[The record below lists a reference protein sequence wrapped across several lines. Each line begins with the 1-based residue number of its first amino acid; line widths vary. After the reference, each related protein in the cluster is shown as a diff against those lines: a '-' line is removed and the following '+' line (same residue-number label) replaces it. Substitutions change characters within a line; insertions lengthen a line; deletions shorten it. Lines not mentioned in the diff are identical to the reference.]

1 MPPLERF
8 NTVKRTKLCYNCLRD
23 DHFTSKYNS
32 KNTCFKEGCSV
43 KNHTTFHDYFYL
55 KQKKRDKDNDKL
67 VKDGSK
73 YTKKGGE
80 IVKIN
85 TYKTSK
91 VSESVFLQIVP
102 VKVMKNDGETIRT
115 FALLD
120 NGSQNNLI
128 REDFAKQLKLKGYS
142 RIINISSIKDELKK

>member
-1 MPPLERF
+1 M
-8 NTVKRTKLCYNCLRD
+8 
-23 DHFTSKYNS
+23 
-32 KNTCFKEGCSV
+32 
-43 KNHTTFHDYFYL
+43 

-73 YTKKGGE
+73 STKKGGE
-80 IVKIN
+80 IIKIN

-91 VSESVFLQIVP
+91 VSESVFLQIVL

-120 NGSQNNLI
+120 NGSQNNFI

-142 RIINISSIKDELKK
+142 RTINISSIKDELKR